1 MGDKQP
7 KKKWELVEEK
17 YPEISVYKLKDM
29 EKGQMLEFL
38 DFIIN
43 TYGFDIEEQNRAID
57 YLTKSNEPSE
67 NALFLYTLAA
77 GAKLR
82 ERAMAP
88 GNYEYRQ
95 RIFQHLDSIDTAG
108 AYLALN
114 PEKGGKKYR
123 KKRTKRR
130 TRGKKRTKSRSKSRR
145 KSKRRKRR
153 KSRRRK

>member
-7 KKKWELVEEK
+7 KKWELVEEK
-17 YPEISVYKLKDM
+17 YPEMSVGKLENM

-38 DFIIN
+38 GFIMN
-43 TYGFDIEEQNRAID
+43 TYGFNEDEKITAID
-57 YLTKSNEPSE
+57 HLTASNVAND

-82 ERAMAP
+82 ERAVAP
-88 GNYEYRQ
+88 GNYKYRQ
-95 RIFQHLDSIDTAG
+95 KIFKYLNSIDTAA

-114 PEKGGKKYR
+114 SKKGGKKHR
-123 KKRTKRR
+123 KKRTKR
-130 TRGKKRTKSRSKSRR
+130 KRRKSR

-153 KSRRRK
+153 KSRRR